1 MNFFRRIEAYYT
13 HLFDK
18 KNEKFYKMIS
28 LQENY
33 EKSKANILMN
43 FMIEIS
49 CKFLIFHELGHIYN
63 GHLLFLENEQY
74 TDEDLKIL
82 EWNADDFATTKILEL
97 RAHPNT
103 VIFLNNLVKESI
115 ILSLEHLGLI
125 IFKAIAIVLNLS
137 NIGYKERRE
146 EKKHIPRR
154 LRLPIVIIN
163 LIKIFDYLNYEKNK
177 FCSEK
182 LSDIKDDII
191 KKCFHE
197 EIPINNFL
205 NDCFNSEKWNQ
216 ENNLEELNIKNIE
229 NTLKIEEKYKKEIE
243 EKLKKY
249 TRMDAKLEIIK

>member
-1 MNFFRRIEAYYT
+1 
-13 HLFDK
+13 
-18 KNEKFYKMIS
+18 MIS

-154 LRLPIVIIN
+154 LRLPIVITN